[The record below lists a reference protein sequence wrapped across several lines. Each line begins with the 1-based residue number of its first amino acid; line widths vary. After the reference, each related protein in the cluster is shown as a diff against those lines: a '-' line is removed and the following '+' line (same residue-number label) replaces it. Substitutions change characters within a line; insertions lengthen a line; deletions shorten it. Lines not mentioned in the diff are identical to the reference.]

1 MSTKRA
7 KIIMLNDM
15 PMSVCVG
22 TVGEALEELR
32 REKAEY
38 IENRDPSLGFGLRCG
53 SQVHPSTC
61 IHAGARKEA
70 SESKTA
76 QHVD

>member
-1 MSTKRA
+1 
-7 KIIMLNDM
+7 M
-15 PMSVCVG
+15 PKKKKVLCNANG
-22 TVGEALEELR
+22 TCTVRDWRKCKYG
-32 REKAEY
+32 
-38 IENRDPSLGFGLRCG
+38 DPSLGFGLRCG

>member
-1 MSTKRA
+1 
-7 KIIMLNDM
+7 MLNDM

-38 IENRDPSLGFGLRCG
+38 IENSPDVDPEVLCFSIVDVPVVG
-53 SQVHPSTC
+53 
-61 IHAGARKEA
+61 KEEEDA
-70 SESKTA
+70 
-76 QHVD
+76 